1 MEAEVKL
8 LLSRA
13 EDTLRL
19 AEKHYSVKTLGF
31 LTPAERVLLQKH
43 LFSGSDMRVFYDGG
57 FMDAERT
64 LLVCA
69 PDAIE
74 PQPKE
79 YLAVLECTGRDLE
92 GLSHRDYLG
101 SLMGLGIV
109 RESIGDI
116 LVLPEKA
123 FIIIK
128 PEQTEY
134 IMQNLNKIGRHGIK
148 LRECGLEEME
158 LPDKETKE
166 IHTTVSALR
175 LDSVIASAIGVS
187 RAKAA
192 ELIRGGTVTVNW
204 EMAEE
209 LSKTLKEGDVF
220 SVRGHGRFCLSHV
233 GGTTRKGRQSIVIS
247 RYI

>member
-1 MEAEVKL
+1 
-8 LLSRA
+8 
-13 EDTLRL
+13 
-19 AEKHYSVKTLGF
+19 
-31 LTPAERVLLQKH
+31 
-43 LFSGSDMRVFYDGG
+43 
-57 FMDAERT
+57 
-64 LLVCA
+64 
-69 PDAIE
+69 
-74 PQPKE
+74 
-79 YLAVLECTGRDLE
+79 
-92 GLSHRDYLG
+92 
-101 SLMGLGIV
+101 
-109 RESIGDI
+109 
-116 LVLPEKA
+116 
-123 FIIIK
+123 
-128 PEQTEY
+128 
-134 IMQNLNKIGRHGIK
+134 MQNLNKIGRHGIK

-209 LSKTLKEGDVF
+209 LSKMLKEGDVF